1 MTPEQWEH
9 MWIDQHTHRYDSV
22 AHAALVKS
30 NIGKRYYRNAL
41 IKRIQLLRPRILK

>member
-1 MTPEQWEH
+1 MASLQWEH
-9 MWIDQHTHRYDSV
+9 MWIDQHLHWYNSIE
-22 AHAALVKS
+22 HAERVKS